1 MPAAPA
7 YSKKIIGLTGFM
19 GCGKSTVGRLLA
31 ARLGWRFV
39 DLDPSIEEHASLTIN
54 EIFERLGEPVF
65 REMEHAVLARVLG
78 EALERNQ
85 ATVIALG
92 GGTFAQPAAAALL
105 RESGCAVVWLRC
117 PLETLLARCAT
128 MTNRPLFRDEATFLD
143 LYRRRLPFYQ
153 QAPYCVESNR
163 EPLMVVEHLLAQG
176 IVERV
181 TV

>member
-1 MPAAPA
+1 MPAAPP
-7 YSKKIIGLTGFM
+7 YSKKLIGLTGFM

-117 PLETLLARCAT
+117 PPETLLARCAT

-153 QAPYCVESNR
+153 QAGYCVESNS
-163 EPLMVVEHLLAQG
+163 EPLAVVERLLAQG
-176 IVERV
+176 IVERE
-181 TV
+181 TA